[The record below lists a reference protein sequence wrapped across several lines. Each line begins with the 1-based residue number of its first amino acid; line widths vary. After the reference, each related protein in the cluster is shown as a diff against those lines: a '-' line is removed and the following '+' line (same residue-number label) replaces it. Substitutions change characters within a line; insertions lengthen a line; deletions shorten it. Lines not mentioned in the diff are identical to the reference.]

1 MIGQPQVAAGARV
14 VLGDPHNQHGEVA
27 SVTTGPLDN
36 TFVYFAAVNGQT
48 EISGPYLEVSEE

>member
-1 MIGQPQVAAGARV
+1 MSAQPQFAAGDRV
-14 VLGDPHNQHGEVA
+14 KLDDPHNQSGNVA
-27 SVTTGPLDN
+27 SVTTGPLDD